1 MKRLSTSRKPLRS
14 SLALAAWL
22 LTMDALAAPPPG
34 VPRRNQCNN
43 NLVAVMV
50 QDLSFGDYEGLTG
63 GTITVTPTG
72 TRTSTGPVLAGGIV
86 TAAAFDVSNTLAGC
100 DYYPIRIR
108 LPNTATLS
116 GPATMTADNF
126 TNSPASMFTL
136 SATPGVPTRVYVGAD
151 LNSSNSQAGG
161 GYTTAAPFQVRFN
174 HRRP

>member
-1 MKRLSTSRKPLRS
+1 MYRKLFRS
-14 SLALAAWL
+14 GLALVACVL
-22 LTMDALAAPPPG
+22 SIEALAAPPPG
-34 VPRRNQCNN
+34 VPRRNQCDN

-50 QDLSFGDYEGLTG
+50 QDLSFGDYEGLAG
-63 GTITVTPTG
+63 GTITVTPNG

-116 GPATMTADNF
+116 GPTTMIADNF
-126 TNSPASMFTL
+126 TNNPASMFTL

-151 LNSSNSQAGG
+151 LNSGNNQAGG